1 MTKVM
6 EKAIEQVKTVTQDAL
21 GQFKHGSL
29 EHQYAARHTEAYFR
43 NWEKLTNEDDE
54 FVAVTANVINSLR
67 DLQVRDYMM
76 GIVPEIPNSRMVL
89 EFLTGV
95 APSDYADPSIVLLSV
110 IYYEND
116 ESVKAMETVSKAT
129 EQYPLAQLLKR
140 VYGAGWPKE
149 SFAQMRSELHPKVV
163 KVIFG
168 EDK

>member
-21 GQFKHGSL
+21 GQFEEGSP
-29 EHQYAARHTEAYFR
+29 EQQYATRHAEAYFR

-67 DLQVRDYMM
+67 DLHVRDYMM

-95 APSDYADPSIVLLSV
+95 APTDYADPSISLLSTV
-110 IYYEND
+110 YYEND
-116 ESVKAMETVSKAT
+116 EPVKAIQTLNKAT

-140 VYGAGWPKE
+140 VYLAGWPKE
-149 SFAQMRSELHPKVV
+149 SFARMRSELHPKVTAT
-163 KVIFG
+163 IFG
-168 EDK
+168 EGK

>member
-21 GQFKHGSL
+21 GQFEEGSP
-29 EHQYAARHTEAYFR
+29 EQQYAARHAEAYFR

-76 GIVPEIPNSRMVL
+76 GIVSEIPNSRMVL

-95 APSDYADPSIVLLSV
+95 SPSDYADPSIVLLSV
-110 IYYEND
+110 VYYEND
-116 ESVKAMETVSKAT
+116 EPVKAMETVSKAT

-149 SFAQMRSELHPKVV
+149 SFAQMRGELHPKVI

>member
-21 GQFKHGSL
+21 GQFEEGSP
-29 EHQYAARHTEAYFR
+29 EHQYATRHTEAYFR

-95 APSDYADPSIVLLSV
+95 APSDYADPSIALLSTV
-110 IYYEND
+110 YYEND
-116 ESVKAMETVSKAT
+116 EPVKAIETLNKAT

-149 SFAQMRSELHPKVV
+149 SFAQMRSELHPKVI